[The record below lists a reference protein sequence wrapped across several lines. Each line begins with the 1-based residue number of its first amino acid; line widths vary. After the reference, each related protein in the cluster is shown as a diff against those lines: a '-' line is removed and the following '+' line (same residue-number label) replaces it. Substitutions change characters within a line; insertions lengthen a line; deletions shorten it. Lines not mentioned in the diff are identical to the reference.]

1 MLVRTPL
8 KVLQLCCLGRG
19 QSKRKF
25 LPDECKSA
33 LVGNR
38 PPIAP
43 VIAPVIALYGILK
56 HLGGELLDR
65 DVAGHRLGLKADGQ
79 GVGYSNR

>member
-1 MLVRTPL
+1 VLVRTPL
-8 KVLQLCCLGRG
+8 KVLQLCCFGRG
-19 QSKRKF
+19 QSERKF
-25 LPDECKSA
+25 LPDECQST

-43 VIAPVIALYGILK
+43 VITSYGILK

-65 DVAGHRLGLKADGQ
+65 NVARYRLGLKADGQ
-79 GVGYSNR
+79 GVGYSNC